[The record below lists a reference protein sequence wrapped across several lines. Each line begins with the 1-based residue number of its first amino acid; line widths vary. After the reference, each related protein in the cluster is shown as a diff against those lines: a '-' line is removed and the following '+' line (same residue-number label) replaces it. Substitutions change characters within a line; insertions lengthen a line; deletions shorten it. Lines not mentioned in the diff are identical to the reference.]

1 MARYN
6 LSTRL
11 KLANCYLLSPSGVAA
26 STAKYAHNGEL
37 FALMSLGKDV
47 SEDTSAGRL
56 ILNNCTTVLLAP
68 SKSEKKGE
76 LKVVQ
81 QPFNIDV
88 QQAKKPS
95 SLSNSGQCVVLDY
108 LCPSPPFLSSIL
120 SEPELR
126 FKIRAGHM

>member
-88 QQAKKPS
+88 HKQKNLLLCLIVVNVW
-95 SLSNSGQCVVLDY
+95 SLTICA
-108 LCPSPPFLSSIL
+108 PPPHF
-120 SEPELR
+120 
-126 FKIRAGHM
+126 

>member
-68 SKSEKKGE
+68 SKSDKKGE
-76 LKVVQ
+76 LLVVQ
-81 QPFNIDV
+81 RLHHKQKNLLLCLIVMDV
-88 QQAKKPS
+88 
-95 SLSNSGQCVVLDY
+95 LHLD
-108 LCPSPPFLSSIL
+108 
-120 SEPELR
+120 
-126 FKIRAGHM
+126 